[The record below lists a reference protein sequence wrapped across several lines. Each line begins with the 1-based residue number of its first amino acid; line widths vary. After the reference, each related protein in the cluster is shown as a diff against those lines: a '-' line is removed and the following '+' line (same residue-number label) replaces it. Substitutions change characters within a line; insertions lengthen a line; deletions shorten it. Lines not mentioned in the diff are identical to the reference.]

1 MNEDIKTTSV
11 TSSSVFIVN
20 CEYISL
26 LVLIVDF
33 ERAKFP
39 GFILKRQIDD
49 KIEYIMRYFVVF

>member
-1 MNEDIKTTSV
+1 MKTLKQRQGRRSG
-11 TSSSVFIVN
+11 VFIVN

-26 LVLIVDF
+26 FVLIVDF

-39 GFILKRQIDD
+39 GFILKRQIAD